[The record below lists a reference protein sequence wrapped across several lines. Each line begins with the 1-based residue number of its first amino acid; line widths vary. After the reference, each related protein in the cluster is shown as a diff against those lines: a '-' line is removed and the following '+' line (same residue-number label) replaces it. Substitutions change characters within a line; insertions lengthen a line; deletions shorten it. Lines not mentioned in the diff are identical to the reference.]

1 MAVEGALRS
10 GRITRDSDGQ
20 IDFEKADHDWA
31 LNTRPHAPRGIH
43 LNGGDEEDEGLAGS
57 QYTKA
62 RAARELYQYRLAK
75 LEYQER
81 IGKLVSKEEMEIAA
95 FNQYRQFRDRM
106 LNIPDRLAAILAAQ
120 TDAKKCH
127 EVLVAEIHR
136 ALDDF
141 ANCDS

>member
-1 MAVEGALRS
+1 MATGGVRAYARHRKEAGLRGTDPMAVEGALRS

-62 RAARELYQYRLAK
+62 RAARELYQYR
-75 LEYQER
+75 
-81 IGKLVSKEEMEIAA
+81 
-95 FNQYRQFRDRM
+95 QFRDRM